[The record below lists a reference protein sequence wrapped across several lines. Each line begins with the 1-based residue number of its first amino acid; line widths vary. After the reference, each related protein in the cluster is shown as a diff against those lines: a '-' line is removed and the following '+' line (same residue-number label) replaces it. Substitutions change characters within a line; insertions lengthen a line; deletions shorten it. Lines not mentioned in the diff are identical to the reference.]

1 MYKQRCAKK
10 KKKKKKKTV
19 FFFFYSA
26 AHAHTCATHDP
37 PMRETVTTAHQPI
50 AFVFYIK
57 FHSLVVVVD
66 LFFTFF

>member
-19 FFFFYSA
+19 FFSFTVPLT
-26 AHAHTCATHDP
+26 HTPVRHTIP

>member
-1 MYKQRCAKK
+1 LRQKK
-10 KKKKKKKTV
+10 EEEEEENS

-57 FHSLVVVVD
+57 FHSLVVVVV